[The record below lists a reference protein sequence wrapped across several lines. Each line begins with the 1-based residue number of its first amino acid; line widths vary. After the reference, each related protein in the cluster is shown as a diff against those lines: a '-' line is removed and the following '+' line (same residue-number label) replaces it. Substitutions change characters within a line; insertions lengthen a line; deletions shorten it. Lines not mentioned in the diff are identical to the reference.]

1 MFAMLRHLTA
11 LLLCLLAATPVF
23 AQQQRKPADEQVVV
37 PDVPRR
43 DVALPK
49 FPSKD
54 WEIGAFTGIYSTE
67 SFGASPIAGFR
78 AGYHFTEDVFM
89 ELAYGRTTVTDGAF
103 RRVLPGGVFAD
114 EKETLQYVNLS
125 TGINVLPGEVFLG
138 SKRAKATA
146 IYLIGGVGTTRL
158 QEQRRQTLNFGLGL
172 KLLLSDRWAVRVDMR
187 DHVFSFDLLGKRES
201 TQNLELTAGVGFH
214 F

>member
-1 MFAMLRHLTA
+1 MLRHLTA
-11 LLLCLLAATPVF
+11 LLLCLLAAAPVL
-23 AQQQRKPADEQVVV
+23 AQQQQRKPADEQVVV

-43 DVALPK
+43 DVKLPK

-54 WEIGAFTGIYSTE
+54 WEVGVFTGIYSTE
-67 SFGASPIAGFR
+67 SFGASPIAGLR

-89 ELAYGRTTVTDGAF
+89 ELAYGRTTVSDEAF
-103 RRVLPGGVFAD
+103 RRVLPGGVFTD

-138 SKRAKATA
+138 SRRAKATA

>member
-1 MFAMLRHLTA
+1 MSRPLIVS
-11 LLLCLLAATPVF
+11 LLCLLAVAP
-23 AQQQRKPADEQVVV
+23 ALAQQQQQRKPADEQVVV
-37 PDVPRR
+37 PEVPRR
-43 DVALPK
+43 DVKPPR

-54 WEIGAFTGIYSTE
+54 WEIGAFAGTYSTE
-67 SFGASPIAGFR
+67 SFGASPIAGVR
-78 AGYHFTEDVFM
+78 VGYHFTEDVFM
-89 ELAYGRTTVTDGAF
+89 EATLAQTTVSDEAF

-114 EKETLQYVNLS
+114 EKETLRYLNLS
-125 TGINVLPGEVFLG
+125 TGFNVLPGEVFLG
-138 SKRAKATA
+138 SRRAKATA

-172 KLLLSDRWAVRVDMR
+172 RLLLADRWALRVDMR

-201 TQNLELTAGVGFH
+201 TQNLELTAGIGFH

>member
-1 MFAMLRHLTA
+1 MLRRITV
-11 LLLCLLAATPVF
+11 LLLCLAAAAPAL
-23 AQQQRKPADEQVVV
+23 AQQQPPRKSADEQVVV

-54 WEIGAFTGIYSTE
+54 WEVGAFFGTYSAE
-67 SFGASPIAGFR
+67 SFGAHPIAGLR

-89 ELAYGRTTVTDGAF
+89 ELAYGRTRVSDEAF

-114 EKETLQYVNLS
+114 EREALQYVNLS
-125 TGINVLPGEVFLG
+125 TGFNMLPGEVFLG

-146 IYLIGGVGTTRL
+146 IYVIGGVGTTRL